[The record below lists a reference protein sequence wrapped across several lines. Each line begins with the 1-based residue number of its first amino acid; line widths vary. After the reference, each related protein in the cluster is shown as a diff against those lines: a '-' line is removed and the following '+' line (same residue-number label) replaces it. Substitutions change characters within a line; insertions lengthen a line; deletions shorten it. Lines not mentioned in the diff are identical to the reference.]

1 MRCDFRKQYRA
12 IHKYTFL
19 NCTLAATQLQY
30 LMIRQHPKY
39 RHSLSK
45 LQQFD
50 HWKQMLFSESQ
61 LRFLLLCKF
70 KANLL
75 KPMKFLFPQLLKKKL
90 LNFQVQDLGGEL
102 LECLGFLHLSLL
114 TQTVWGFA
122 LYYFS
127 KEGFNQIICQAQ
139 LINYSVIEAG
149 LYRGLMLRISFPSPT
164 SCHHLSDYASL
175 LVHSFSRQLR
185 QIRRHVIKRCIS
197 FCQLWNKE
205 LRNGN
210 NFLSSYVT
218 V

>member
-90 LNFQVQDLGGEL
+90 LNFQVQDLGGSSWNAQAFYIFLCSLRLFGGL
-102 LECLGFLHLSLL
+102 LYTILAKKGLIR
-114 TQTVWGFA
+114 
-122 LYYFS
+122 LY
-127 KEGFNQIICQAQ
+127 
-139 LINYSVIEAG
+139 V
-149 LYRGLMLRISFPSPT
+149 RPS
-164 SCHHLSDYASL
+164 
-175 LVHSFSRQLR
+175 
-185 QIRRHVIKRCIS
+185 
-197 FCQLWNKE
+197 
-205 LRNGN
+205 
-210 NFLSSYVT
+210 
-218 V
+218 